1 MGVTQDNRSTCLVQ
15 KIKINEESKEDRD
28 WSKRSSRAASQ
39 VVTTET
45 SLVAQWMSPSASA
58 RDAAG
63 SLVQE
68 NPT

>member
-1 MGVTQDNRSTCLVQ
+1 MGVTQDNTSACLVP
-15 KIKINEESKEDRD
+15 KIKINEESKEDSD
-28 WSKRSSRAASQ
+28 WSKRPSRAASQ

-58 RDAAG
+58 RDAVG